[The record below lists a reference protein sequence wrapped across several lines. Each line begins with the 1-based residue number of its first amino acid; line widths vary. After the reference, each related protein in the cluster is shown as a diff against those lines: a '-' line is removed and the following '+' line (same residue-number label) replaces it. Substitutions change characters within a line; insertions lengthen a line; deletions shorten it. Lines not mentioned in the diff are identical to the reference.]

1 MHRKNEN
8 HEKKVGNHGPL
19 QILSK
24 PSRIFKKKNAR
35 KFGIITVGITKIQTF
50 ARSEFL

>member
-24 PSRIFKKKNAR
+24 PSRIFKKKMQGNL
-35 KFGIITVGITKIQTF
+35 G
-50 ARSEFL
+50 S